1 MHGYLLGYDA
11 VSDSDCALAASR
23 YVTLVA
29 QGKNVR
35 LWDDTLKGQIY
46 LGDDAFMTRMQA
58 LLAPEQASA
67 ADVPSVQRR
76 SWPENLAHFFSSHP
90 RNEAIALAH
99 ITGVHTMSAI
109 AQEAGLSVSRVSRIV
124 GALET
129 EKEKGK
135 A

>member
-1 MHGYLLGYDA
+1 